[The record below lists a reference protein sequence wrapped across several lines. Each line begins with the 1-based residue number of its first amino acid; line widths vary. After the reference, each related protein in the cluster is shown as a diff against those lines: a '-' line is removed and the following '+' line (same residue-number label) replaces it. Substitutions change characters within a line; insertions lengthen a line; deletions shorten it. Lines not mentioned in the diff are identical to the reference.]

1 MNQITIKYTEVQKQ
15 LDACRQTIKS
25 IDSEIAEYEDRIRK
39 LKEKRILIQNDIT
52 TGETFI
58 KEGEIRITQ
67 IREKI
72 TTIKTKISTVSV
84 QKETLKKAY
93 LELEAKVDSA
103 KVAFQSASDKFAQ
116 YDQQIVSI
124 TVEIE
129 RYQKQT
135 SEL

>member
-1 MNQITIKYTEVQKQ
+1 MTSLQEKLSPKMCKLES
-15 LDACRQTIKS
+15 LKS
-25 IDSEIAEYEDRIRK
+25 
-39 LKEKRILIQNDIT
+39 EK
-52 TGETFI
+52 
-58 KEGEIRITQ
+58 
-67 IREKI
+67 KI

-93 LELEAKVDSA
+93 LELEAKVDAA
-103 KVAFQSASDKFAQ
+103 KVVYQSASDKFAQ